1 MPLKTTHSDKAP
13 AAIGPY
19 SQAVVA
25 NGFLFTAGQVALDPV
40 SMQVVEGDV
49 VAQTEQVLG
58 NLGAVLASAGASWT
72 DVVKTTVFLTDMRD
86 FARMNDVYAQVMG
99 DARPARS
106 TVQVSGLP
114 RGVLVEI
121 DLIAALPSSS

>member
-1 MPLKTTHSDKAP
+1 LSLKSIKTAKAP

-19 SQAVVA
+19 SQGIIA
-25 NGFLFTAGQVALDPV
+25 NGFLFTAGQIALDPATG
-40 SMQVVEGDV
+40 QIIEGEV
-49 VAQTEQVLG
+49 KAQTARVLT
-58 NLGAVLASAGASWT
+58 NLAEVLAAAGASWK
-72 DVVKTTVFLTDMRD
+72 DVVKTTVFLHDMND
-86 FARMNDVYAQVMG
+86 FPAVNETYARMIG

-121 DLIAALPSSS
+121 DAIAVVK

>member
-1 MPLKTTHSDKAP
+1 MSVRTVHTEKAP

-19 SQAVVA
+19 SQGVVA
-25 NGFLFTAGQVALDPV
+25 GNLLFTAGQIALDPATGQIV
-40 SMQVVEGDV
+40 QGDV
-49 VAQTEQVLG
+49 TIQTERVMR
-58 NLGAVLASAGASWT
+58 NLTAVLESAGASWA
-72 DVVKTTVFLTDMRD
+72 DVVKTTVYLQDMAD
-86 FARMNDVYAQVMG
+86 FPRVNEVYGRMIG

-121 DLIAALPSSS
+121 DAVAMLR

>member
-1 MPLKTTHSDKAP
+1 VSVRTVHTEKAP

-19 SQAVVA
+19 SQGIIAG
-25 NGFLFTAGQVALDPV
+25 NLLFTAGQIALDPATGQIV
-40 SMQVVEGDV
+40 QGDV
-49 VAQTEQVLG
+49 TVQTERVMR
-58 NLGAVLASAGASWT
+58 NLTAVLESAGTSWS
-72 DVVKTTVFLTDMRD
+72 DVVKTTVYLQDMTDFPRVNEVYG
-86 FARMNDVYAQVMG
+86 RMIG

-121 DLIAALPSSS
+121 DAVAVVK